1 MISLREVSLQLA
13 GKQIFERLSLDVGR
27 GEFLYILGPSGAGKS
42 SLLRLL
48 YMDIFPSSGEVK
60 VGEFSSRTIRKRE
73 IPFLRR
79 NLGIV
84 FQEFRLLEDRTVYEN
99 VAFVLEVTGVRPK
112 EIPKKVSDAL
122 AEVGLSQKRHEMPQ
136 NLSGG
141 EQQRVA
147 IARAIVREPF
157 VLLADEPTGNLDPEV
172 SLEIMQLL
180 RRISFKGIT
189 TIVVTHDYHIAEKL
203 PARTLFVKDGK
214 IEEIHT
220 FPKAAPK

>member
-1 MISLREVSLQLA
+1 MISLRNVSLRF
-13 GKQIFERLSLDVGR
+13 GNKQIFERLSLEVGR
-27 GEFLYILGPSGAGKS
+27 GEFLYVLGASGAGKS
-42 SLLRLL
+42 SLLKLL
-48 YMDIFPSSGEVK
+48 YMDIFPDSGEVQ
-60 VGEFSSRTIRKRE
+60 VGEFNSSAIRKRD
-73 IPFLRR
+73 IPYLRR

-84 FQEFRLLEDRTVYEN
+84 FQEFRLFEDRTVYEN

-122 AEVGLSQKRHEMPQ
+122 SEVGLAQKRNEMPQ

-147 IARAIVREPF
+147 IARAIVREPYI
-157 VLLADEPTGNLDPEV
+157 LLADEPTGNLDPQV

-180 RRISFKGIT
+180 KRISFKGIT

-203 PARTLFVKDGK
+203 PARTLMVKEGRVED
-214 IEEIHT
+214 IT
-220 FPKAAPK
+220 SLPKLT

>member
-1 MISLREVSLQLA
+1 MISLRDVSLQI
-13 GKQIFERLSLDVGR
+13 GGRQIFDRLSLEVGR

-48 YMDIFPSSGEVK
+48 YMDILPDSGEVCI
-60 VGEFSSRTIRKRE
+60 GEFSSRTIRKRE

-99 VAFVLEVTGVRPK
+99 VALVLQVTGVRPK

-122 AEVGLSQKRHEMPQ
+122 AEVGLSQKRNEMPQ
-136 NLSGG
+136 RLSGG

-147 IARAIVREPF
+147 IARAIVREPY

-203 PARTLFVKDGK
+203 PAKTLLMKDGK
-214 IEEIHT
+214 LQEIASL
-220 FPKAAPK
+220 PKLA